1 LGNGSLWSRGA
12 PRALRIGS
20 VVAGFVLCL
29 ALGGSSSI
37 AAPSA
42 ILYPDLLT
50 VVPGQV
56 VTRTREGVSHLL
68 FTNVIAN
75 MGTGPLQI
83 LGVHSA
89 TITIGYQQLLNASGQ
104 VAVQFPVST
113 FEFHPQHRHWH
124 IDNVAEYK
132 LRAGGLD
139 GAVVAQFT
147 KVTFCLID
155 TERLVPKTAA
165 GPRTYFGC
173 NVQLQGI
180 TNGWGDEYIR
190 GLPGQELPIT
200 GLPTGVYYLVSTAD
214 PGNNFVETNDAN
226 NAAWVKIQLFYVSGL
241 PRVTVLDHSPC
252 EGVLCGDV
260 K

>member
-1 LGNGSLWSRGA
+1 
-12 PRALRIGS
+12 
-20 VVAGFVLCL
+20 
-29 ALGGSSSI
+29 
-37 AAPSA
+37 
-42 ILYPDLLT
+42 
-50 VVPGQV
+50 
-56 VTRTREGVSHLL
+56 VSTLL
-68 FTNVIAN
+68 FTNVIVNLGA
-75 MGTGPLQI
+75 GPLQI

-89 TITIGYQQLLNASGQ
+89 TITVAYQQLLNASGQ

-124 IDNVAEYK
+124 IDDVAEYI
-132 LRAGGLD
+132 LRAGALD

-155 TERLVPKTAA
+155 TERVLPKDGA
-165 GPRTYFGC
+165 GPHTYLGC
-173 NVQLQGI
+173 NAQFQGI

-190 GLPGQELPIT
+190 GLPGQQLPIT
-200 GLPTGVYYLVSTAD
+200 GLPAGVYYLVSTAD
-214 PGNNFVETNDAN
+214 PGNNFVEANDDN
-226 NAAWVKIQLFYVSGL
+226 NAAWVTIQLFYVNGL